1 MGYEIESRP
10 LVIGFMSYNSKLTND
25 LFKWFCRNNEEEI
38 VKYKYGSFG
47 SFAIFNDGTK
57 VIPITSVSS
66 QRGLKLDQ
74 LILCDDERWEI
85 HMERYDDI
93 KLIELQNMN
102 ITNVPDEFQILECLY
117 GKDINEY

>member
-1 MGYEIESRP
+1 MGYETEPRY
-10 LVIGFMSYNSKLTND
+10 LVIGFMGYNSKLTND
-25 LFKWFCRNNEEEI
+25 LFKWFCRNNVEEI
-38 VKYKYGSFG
+38 VRYKSGSFG

-74 LILCDDERWEI
+74 LILCDDERWSI
-85 HMERYDDI
+85 YMDRYNDI

-102 ITNVPDEFQILECLY
+102 ITNVPDEFHILECLY
-117 GKDINEY
+117 DKGIDE